1 VSDQRLRASVV
12 PKARGGGA
20 AFTGRKRLL
29 SLNAN
34 MAQLRMEVRDS
45 AGTTLPGYGDAFFDL
60 RLPGDQSRVA
70 QTLLRMLRGD
80 DFRSPVHSVHFFR
93 GGAEIGRWSL
103 DDERAE
109 MRFLDECAHTPPAA
123 A

>member
-1 VSDQRLRASVV
+1 MA
-12 PKARGGGA
+12 A
-20 AFTGRKRLL
+20 AFTGRKPLL
-29 SLNAN
+29 SLNAS

-45 AGTTLPGYGDAFFDL
+45 AGRTLPGYGDAFFDL
-60 RLPGDQSRVA
+60 RLPGDHCRVA
-70 QTLLRMLRGD
+70 QTLLRMIRGD

-93 GGAEIGRWSL
+93 DASEIGRWSV

-109 MRFLDECAHTPPAA
+109 MRFMDDCAHTPPAA

>member
-1 VSDQRLRASVV
+1 M
-12 PKARGGGA
+12 
-20 AFTGRKRLL
+20 L
-29 SLNAN
+29 SLNAS

-45 AGTTLPGYGDAFFDL
+45 AGTTLPGYGDDFFDL
-60 RLPGDQSRVA
+60 RLPGDHSCVA

-93 GGAEIGRWSL
+93 GGAEIGRWSV

-109 MRFLDECAHTPPAA
+109 MRFIDACARTPPAA

>member
-1 VSDQRLRASVV
+1 
-12 PKARGGGA
+12 
-20 AFTGRKRLL
+20 
-29 SLNAN
+29 
-34 MAQLRMEVRDS
+34 MEVRDS
-45 AGTTLPGYGDAFFDL
+45 SGTRLPGYGDAFFDL
-60 RLPGDQSRVA
+60 RLPGNQSRVA

-80 DFRSPVHSVHFFR
+80 DFRSPVHSVHFLR
-93 GGAEIGRWSL
+93 GGAEIGRWSV

>member
-1 VSDQRLRASVV
+1 MPPDRDQSA
-12 PKARGGGA
+12 A
-20 AFTGRKRLL
+20 AFTGRKPLL
-29 SLNAN
+29 SLNAS

-45 AGTTLPGYGDAFFDL
+45 AGTILPGYGDAFFDL
-60 RLPGDQSRVA
+60 RLPGDHRRVA
-70 QTLLRMLRGD
+70 QTLLQIIRGD

-93 GGAEIGRWSL
+93 GASEIGCWSV

-109 MRFLDECAHTPPAA
+109 MSFVDEFAHTPPAA